1 VIRPPL
7 QAELL
12 AAMLAA
18 LSWPGRDAVRACL
31 ACGPEPHAAQLATRS
46 HHAEQSMAIISRFQE
61 SRARWLLRGGGVLV
75 VAYLVVVLGLMWWWS
90 YEPAQFDV
98 VKLARQRASEH
109 GQSVVTGSIVTS
121 TLMGSAETL
130 LDKRGGY
137 FSNDVFP
144 PGLFMDNV
152 PNWEFGVLTACR
164 DLARE
169 LRNKFSRSQSQSEED
184 VDLKEAD
191 PLFSSPNDR
200 WLLPSSEG
208 QYRKAIAHVG
218 GYFERIGKND
228 PNGAQ
233 FYARADNLADYLD
246 LVSTRLG
253 SLSQRLSA
261 SVGQLRLEGDA
272 PVDPGAQK
280 NASGQQIVKTPWTK
294 IDDVFYESRGYT
306 WALLEQLR
314 AIEVDFAPIL
324 QRKNAVVSLK
334 QVIRELEESQKPVWS
349 PIILN
354 GSPFGFFAN
363 HSLVMANYV
372 SRANAAIID
381 LKSLLDRG

>member
-1 VIRPPL
+1 
-7 QAELL
+7 
-12 AAMLAA
+12 M
-18 LSWPGRDAVRACL
+18 
-31 ACGPEPHAAQLATRS
+31 ATF
-46 HHAEQSMAIISRFQE
+46 SRFVA
-61 SRARWLLRGGGVLV
+61 SNARWILRVAGVLI
-75 VAYLVVVLGLMWWWS
+75 AIYIILVLALMWWWS

-98 VKLARQRASEH
+98 VATAQQRATARQQH
-109 GQSVVTGSIVTS
+109 VVTGSVVTS
-121 TLMGSAETL
+121 ALMGCGEIL
-130 LDKRGGY
+130 IDKRGGY
-137 FSNDVFP
+137 ISNDKFP

-152 PNWEFGVLTACR
+152 PNWEFGVLTATR

-169 LRNKFSRSQSQSEED
+169 MRNRFSRSQSQSEED

-208 QYRKAIAHVG
+208 QYQKAIDHVG
-218 GYFERIGKND
+218 GYLERLEKSD

-233 FYARADNLADYLD
+233 FFARADSLADYLD
-246 LVSTRLG
+246 VVSSRLG

-272 PVDPGAQK
+272 PVDPTAD
-280 NASGQQIVKTPWTK
+280 ASKGKPQIVQTPWSQ

-306 WALLEQLR
+306 WALLEQLK
-314 AIEVDFAPIL
+314 AIQVDFAPIL
-324 QRKNAVVSLK
+324 ERKNAVVSLK
-334 QVIRELEESQKPVWS
+334 QIIRELEESQKPVHS

-372 SRANAAIID
+372 SRANAAVID
-381 LKSLLDRG
+381 LKSLLNRG

>member
-1 VIRPPL
+1 
-7 QAELL
+7 
-12 AAMLAA
+12 M
-18 LSWPGRDAVRACL
+18 S
-31 ACGPEPHAAQLATRS
+31 
-46 HHAEQSMAIISRFQE
+46 IISRFRE
-61 SRARWLLRGGGVLV
+61 PRTRWILRGAGVL
-75 VAYLVVVLGLMWWWS
+75 LVLYSVLILALMWWWS

-98 VKLARQRASEH
+98 VKLAQQRAAA
-109 GQSVVTGSIVTS
+109 QQQQLVTGSVVTS
-121 TLMGSAETL
+121 TLMGCAETL

-137 FSNDVFP
+137 FSNDKFP

-152 PNWEFGVLTACR
+152 PNWEFGVLTASR

-208 QYRKAIAHVG
+208 QYRKAIAHVD
-218 GYFERIGKND
+218 GYLLRLGKND

-233 FYARADNLADYLD
+233 FYARADSLADYLD
-246 LVSTRLG
+246 TVSGRLG

-272 PVDPGAQK
+272 PVDA
-280 NASGQQIVKTPWTK
+280 NAPAPASSPQMVKTPWSQV
-294 IDDVFYESRGYT
+294 DDVFYESRGYT
-306 WALLEQLR
+306 WALLQQLKS
-314 AIEVDFAPIL
+314 IQVDFAPIL
-324 QRKNAVVSLK
+324 QRKNAMVSLK
-334 QVIRELEESQKPVWS
+334 QVIRELEESQKPVHS

-372 SRANAAIID
+372 SRANAAVID

>member
-1 VIRPPL
+1 
-7 QAELL
+7 
-12 AAMLAA
+12 
-18 LSWPGRDAVRACL
+18 
-31 ACGPEPHAAQLATRS
+31 
-46 HHAEQSMAIISRFQE
+46 MAIISRFSE
-61 SRARWLLRGGGVLV
+61 SRTRWMLRGGGAV
-75 VAYLVVVLGLMWWWS
+75 VALYLLLVLSLMWWWS
-90 YEPAQFDV
+90 YEPEQFDV
-98 VKLARQRASEH
+98 VKLAQQRAASH
-109 GQSVVTGSIVTS
+109 KQSAVTGSTVTS
-121 TLMGSAETL
+121 TLMDCAETL

-137 FSNDVFP
+137 VSNDLFP
-144 PGLFMDNV
+144 PGMFMDNV
-152 PNWEFGVLTACR
+152 PNWEFGVLTATR

-169 LRNKFSRSQSQSEED
+169 LRNKFARSQSQSEED
-184 VDLKEAD
+184 ADLKEAD

-208 QYRKAIAHVG
+208 QYRKAIAHVD
-218 GYFERIGKND
+218 GYFVRLGKND

-233 FYARADNLADYLD
+233 FYARADSLADYLD
-246 LVSTRLG
+246 VVSTRLG

-272 PVDPGAQK
+272 PVDPAAPK
-280 NASGQQIVKTPWTK
+280 NSSGQQIVKTPWTR
-294 IDDVFYESRGYT
+294 IDDVFYESRGYS
-306 WALLEQLR
+306 WALLEQLK
-314 AIEVDFAPIL
+314 AIQVDFAPIL
-324 QRKNAVVSLK
+324 QRKNAAVSLR

-349 PIILN
+349 PAILN

>member
-1 VIRPPL
+1 MVNLGGFGQHSMRWTLRAAGI
-7 QAELL
+7 LL
-12 AAMLAA
+12 AIYV
-18 LSWPGRDAVRACL
+18 AV
-31 ACGPEPHAAQLATRS
+31 
-46 HHAEQSMAIISRFQE
+46 
-61 SRARWLLRGGGVLV
+61 V
-75 VAYLVVVLGLMWWWS
+75 VALMWWWS
-90 YEPAQFDV
+90 YEPAAFNVQ
-98 VKLARQRASEH
+98 QRAQQRATAQHEAL
-109 GQSVVTGSIVTS
+109 VTGAIVTS
-121 TLMGSAETL
+121 TLMACAETL

-137 FSNDVFP
+137 ISNDKLP

-152 PNWEFGVLTACR
+152 PNWEFGVLTATR

-208 QYRKAIAHVG
+208 QFRKALRHMD
-218 GYFERIGKND
+218 GYFTRLGAGD

-246 LVSTRLG
+246 LVSNRLG

-272 PVDPGAQK
+272 PVEPNAPRHAQG
-280 NASGQQIVKTPWTK
+280 SQIVRTPWAQ
-294 IDDVFYESRGYT
+294 IDDVFYESRGYS
-306 WALLEQLR
+306 WALLEQLK
-314 AIEVDFAPIL
+314 AIQIDFAPIL
-324 QRKNAVVSLK
+324 QRKNASVSL
-334 QVIRELEESQKPVWS
+334 QQIIRELEESQKPVRS

-372 SRANAAIID
+372 SRANAAVID
-381 LKSLLDRG
+381 LKNLLNRG